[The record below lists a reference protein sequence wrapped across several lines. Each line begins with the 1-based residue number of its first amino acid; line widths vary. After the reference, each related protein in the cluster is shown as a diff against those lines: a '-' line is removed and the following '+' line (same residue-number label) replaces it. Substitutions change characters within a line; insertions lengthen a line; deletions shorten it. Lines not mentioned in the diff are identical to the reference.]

1 MVVLAVMTTL
11 LVPVYGVLWV
21 GKLPPDGLKCQRLLT
36 SLRSEGSDP
45 AIIPIPD
52 STKDQRTILVTL
64 SIGVLVQLMGWGMAF
79 RRQLTEIVRLDR
91 VVLQIREPNDRT

>member
-21 GKLPPDGLKCQRLLT
+21 GELPADGLKCQRLLT

-45 AIIPIPD
+45 AIIPMPD

-64 SIGVLVQLMGWGMAF
+64 SVDVLVRLMGCGMVL
-79 RRQLTEIVRLDR
+79 RRQLTEIV
-91 VVLQIREPNDRT
+91 

>member
-1 MVVLAVMTTL
+1 VVVLAVMTTL
-11 LVPVYGVLWV
+11 LVPVYGVMWV
-21 GKLPPDGLKCQRLLT
+21 GVLPVDGLKCQRLLT

-64 SIGVLVQLMGWGMAF
+64 SVDSLARLTCWGMAF
-79 RRQLTEIVRLDR
+79 CRQLTQIVRLDR